1 MMNVLTLEHF
11 ATRVNDTFVSVSDGH
26 AAFILKEVRP
36 LQSATLEGM
45 LRAPFSLL
53 FHHSS
58 AIVFSQKIFQL
69 QHDAFGEVG
78 IFLVPVARDSHGFLY
93 QAVFN

>member
-11 ATRVNDTFVSVSDGH
+11 ATCVNDTFAAISDGN

-45 LRAPFSLL
+45 LRAPFSLV
-53 FHHSS
+53 FHNRSP
-58 AIVFSQKIFQL
+58 ILFSQKIFQL
-69 QHDAFGEVG
+69 RHDALGEVG
-78 IFLVPVARDSHGFLY
+78 IFLVPVARDSDGFLY

>member
-11 ATRVNDTFVSVSDGH
+11 ATRVNDTFISANDGN
-26 AAFILKEVRP
+26 AAFILKEVCP
-36 LQSATLEGM
+36 LQSATIEGM

-58 AIVFSQKIFQL
+58 PILFNQKIFML
-69 QHDAFGEVG
+69 QHDALGEVG
-78 IFLVPVARDSHGFLY
+78 IFLVPVARDGQGFLY